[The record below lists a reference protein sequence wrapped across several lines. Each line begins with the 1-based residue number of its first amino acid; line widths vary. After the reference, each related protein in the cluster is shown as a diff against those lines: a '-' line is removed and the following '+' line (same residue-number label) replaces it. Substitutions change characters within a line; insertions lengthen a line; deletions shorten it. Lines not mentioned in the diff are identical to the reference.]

1 MTNALRILA
10 LATLAALPLASQAQA
25 DYPNKPLR
33 IVVPFA
39 AGGTLDNLGRLLS
52 PKLQESLGQPVVI
65 DPRGGGGTAIGTQIV
80 QKAAPDGYTLLFVA
94 NSFLILPMVSKNPPW
109 DVFKDFVP
117 VSLVSRVSQVLV
129 AHPSFEANSVKE
141 LVAAAKAAPGKL
153 DFASL
158 GNGSSSH
165 LAVEIFKS
173 QAGIDMQHVPY
184 KGLAPA
190 LQDVLAGQV
199 KVFLSNM
206 PDAIPHV
213 RGGKLKGL
221 GLADEKRAPQLPD
234 VPTFAEQGFPGY
246 LVYSWYGLMAPA
258 GTPPAVTAKLHA
270 ALSAAVKDPVIVERT
285 GQQAMTIINT
295 PGEEFRKYL
304 QSEHQRYSAQVKAL
318 KLSID

>member
-1 MTNALRILA
+1 MNALRILA
-10 LATLAALPLASQAQA
+10 LAVLAALPLAARAQS
-25 DYPNKPLR
+25 DYPNRPLR

-39 AGGTLDNLGRLLS
+39 AGGTLDNLGRLLA

-94 NSFLILPMVSKNPPW
+94 NSFLILPMVSKSPPW

-129 AHPSFEANSVKE
+129 THPSFEASSIRD
-141 LVAAAKAAPGKL
+141 LVAAAKAAPGKF

-165 LAVEIFKS
+165 LAVELFKS
-173 QAGIDMQHVPY
+173 MAGIDMQHVPY
-184 KGLAPA
+184 KGIAPA

-213 RGGKLKGL
+213 RAAKLKGL
-221 GLADEKRAPQLPD
+221 GIADERRAPQLPE
-234 VPTFAEQGFPGY
+234 VPTFAEQGYPGY

-258 GTPPAVTAKLHA
+258 GIPPAVSTRLHA
-270 ALSAAVKDPVIVERT
+270 ALSAAVRDPLIVERT
-285 GQQAMTIINT
+285 GQQAMTIINS
-295 PGEEFRKYL
+295 PAEDFRKYL
-304 QSEHQRYSAQVKAL
+304 QSEHQRYSAQVRAL
-318 KLSID
+318 KISID

>member
-1 MTNALRILA
+1 MNALRILA

-94 NSFLILPMVSKNPPW
+94 NSFLILPMVSKTPPW

-117 VSLVSRVSQVLV
+117 VSLVSRVSQVMV
-129 AHPSFEANSVKE
+129 AHPSFEANSVKD

-165 LAVEIFKS
+165 LAVEIFKA

-258 GTPPAVTAKLHA
+258 GTPPAVTAKLHG

-318 KLSID
+318 KISLD

>member
-1 MTNALRILA
+1 MNALRTLA
-10 LATLAALPLASQAQA
+10 LATLAALPLASQAQS
-25 DYPNKPLR
+25 DYPSKPLR

-52 PKLQESLGQPVVI
+52 PKLQEALGQPVVI

-94 NSFLILPMVSKNPPW
+94 NSFLILPMVTKNPPW

-129 AHPSFEANSVKE
+129 AHPSFEANSVKD

-165 LAVEIFKS
+165 LAVEIFKA

-234 VPTFAEQGFPGY
+234 VPTFAEEGIANFD
-246 LVYSWYGLMAPA
+246 VANWYGVMAPA
-258 GTPPAVTAKLHA
+258 GTPRELVAKLNADINKAMQVPEVRARLEGVGTQLREQGA
-270 ALSAAVKDPVIVERT
+270 AEFDAYMKAEVAKYAKLVKET
-285 GQQAMTIINT
+285 GVRL
-295 PGEEFRKYL
+295 E
-304 QSEHQRYSAQVKAL
+304 
-318 KLSID
+318 

>member
-1 MTNALRILA
+1 MKALRTLA

-33 IVVPFA
+33 VVVPFA

>member
-33 IVVPFA
+33 VVVPFA

>member
-1 MTNALRILA
+1 MKALRTLA
-10 LATLAALPLASQAQA
+10 LATLAALPLASQAQS
-25 DYPNKPLR
+25 DYPSKPLR

-52 PKLQESLGQPVVI
+52 PKLQEALGQPVVI

-94 NSFLILPMVSKNPPW
+94 NSFLILPMVTKNPPW

-129 AHPSFEANSVKE
+129 AHPSFEANSVKD

-165 LAVEIFKS
+165 LAVEIFKA

-234 VPTFAEQGFPGY
+234 VPTFVEQGFPGY
-246 LVYSWYGLMAPA
+246 FVYSWYGLMAPA
-258 GTPPAVTAKLHA
+258 GTPPAVSAKLHA

-295 PGEEFRKYL
+295 PGDEFRKYL
-304 QSEHQRYSAQVKAL
+304 QSEHQRYSAQVRAL
-318 KLSID
+318 KISID

>member
-1 MTNALRILA
+1 MNALRMLV

-39 AGGTLDNLGRLLS
+39 AGGTLDNLGRLLA

-94 NSFLILPMVSKNPPW
+94 NSFLILPMVSKTPPW

-129 AHPSFEANSVKE
+129 AHPSFEANSVKD

-234 VPTFAEQGFPGY
+234 VPTFAEQGYPGY

-258 GTPPAVTAKLHA
+258 GTPPAVSAKLHA

-318 KLSID
+318 KISID